1 MNQINAIIQQIKNK
15 IVKKKMI
22 GYMYSCLWT
31 PILGDWT
38 ISTPIICL
46 MVDVALFFICNFL
59 SS

>member
-1 MNQINAIIQQIKNK
+1 
-15 IVKKKMI
+15 MI

-46 MVDVALFFICNFL
+46 MVDVALFSYVIFEL
-59 SS
+59 VTL